1 MSILLN
7 IVNNQY
13 RDKGGK
19 KMQIEYRA
27 FGKNK
32 IAMIWLTNE
41 DQNDETL
48 EIVDNTIKEL
58 SEKKYKVAVFYSGKD
73 DLCEQTK
80 KLLVKNL
87 SA

>member
-1 MSILLN
+1 
-7 IVNNQY
+7 
-13 RDKGGK
+13 
-19 KMQIEYRA
+19 MQVEYKV

-32 IAMIWLTNE
+32 IAMIWLKNE

-48 EIVDNTIKEL
+48 EIVDKTVKEL
-58 SEKKYKVAVFYSGKD
+58 SEKKYKVAVFYSGND

-80 KLLVKNL
+80 KLLVNNL